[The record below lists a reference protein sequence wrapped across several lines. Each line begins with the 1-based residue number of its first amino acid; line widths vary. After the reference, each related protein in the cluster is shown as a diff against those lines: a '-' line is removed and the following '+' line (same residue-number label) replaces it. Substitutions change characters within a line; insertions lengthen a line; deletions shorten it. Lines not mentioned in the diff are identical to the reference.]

1 MIKKGIL
8 KDIYIICPSGSFV
21 NKTKC
26 IQEISTTTPTSS
38 EGSGS
43 DKVTELTTNTT
54 TTPPPHAFL
63 ESDYSSEVF
72 GNLFSLDTDR
82 RGEVQKIFELQRF
95 LKTYEGDGEK
105 TLVGDFWTGGQT
117 AFSVEKN
124 RRVWIWRSSKNEL
137 AHNQLMWDRGSI
149 PRPDSNDCAG
159 MRLVNGTG
167 GFPVL
172 IL

>member
-1 MIKKGIL
+1 MIKKGIC
-8 KDIYIICPSGSFV
+8 KDTYILCPSGSFV

-26 IQEISTTTPTSS
+26 IQEILTTTPT
-38 EGSGS
+38 
-43 DKVTELTTNTT
+43 
-54 TTPPPHAFL
+54 
-63 ESDYSSEVF
+63 SDYSSEVF

-82 RGEVQKIFELQRF
+82 RGEVQKISELQRF

-117 AFSVEKN
+117 AFSVGKN

-137 AHNQLMWDRGSI
+137 AHNQLRWDRGSV